1 MHSSGSIIKTYCE
14 KVRHYLDDPDIDAKY
29 DDNYLVRFFLSS
41 AMSDVI
47 GRVSM
52 MADNQIICMLTI
64 SVVNGTTYYKLP
76 PSVKQVLRIGVQ
88 DPNTGWFTEDF
99 RPRNEFHLAGPGWA
113 LEGNLLAF
121 RPTPSESKNYLVMYV
136 PSGDIAAHH
145 GTLGTINANGT
156 FTLGTPNIGSL
167 DKRDNAYAGSYIRI
181 LGANITDELIITSHD
196 PITGI
201 MTLRNPPANA
211 AGTYTYE
218 VIPFLME
225 PMTDAISISAAMRAG
240 VGRKINQVTM
250 QNLALAYKQ
259 AIKTS
264 HDTIGNMNS
273 RIGKRFTATVEPV
286 GGYTIGTSGSAAT
299 TGTCAPCGA
308 AGGDLGGTYP
318 NPTVDGL
325 QGRSVAPTA
334 PTNGQSLAWNS
345 STSTWEPTTISGGPG
360 GGVTSITPAA
370 DTGTGT
376 AITTTGTITVAGTAN
391 EVETSVSGTTVT
403 VGLPSAITV
412 TEVNVD
418 LLDLNTGV
426 MSPTDAVGRQY
437 WDSTYNT
444 VSLGLSADV
453 NLKHGQALYQ
463 RARNDEAFQ
472 INKGEVVYVSGSHA
486 ATEAKVKLAD
496 ADSESTSANTIGV
509 AAEDIASNTTGLIQV
524 FGYLTGL
531 ATNTTAYPTV
541 DGDPFYLSTTAGA
554 TTPTLP
560 ASPNHGVRI
569 GFLVKRAGAGS
580 GSIFINIQNHTE
592 LEELSDVFVSAP
604 AANHALLWDSVDQRW
619 ENSAI
624 TLSTLGS
631 MTALRLVGR
640 NNATSGSPEEI
651 SLGTGLKMTGT
662 VLSANTTEVV
672 STATTITAGTG
683 LTGGVQALSSNV
695 SVGVDFGTVSG
706 KVCEGNDSRLTDA
719 RTPTT
724 HKTSHE
730 TGGTDAIAPADI
742 GAAAASH
749 THAAGDITS
758 GTISTARLGSGTA
771 SNATFLR
778 GDQTWATVSGG
789 GVADADYGDITV
801 SGTGATW
808 TIDPGVVGTSKLGG
822 DITTAGK
829 ALLDDADAAAQRT
842 TLGLGT
848 VATES
853 TVPVNKGGTGQTTQ
867 TAAFDALAPTTTKGD
882 LIAHNGTDNI
892 RLAVGGTDG
901 HVLTVDSATATG
913 LAWAAASGGPGG
925 GTKTYAVFTPL
936 DAQPPATDF
945 ATLDTRN
952 SIAVLEFDGG
962 ATDEATTFVGVMPE
976 AASLGSGLKVRI
988 HWMADTATSGDVRWG
1003 VAFERMNT
1011 DLDSDLFDTVAEANG
1026 TANGTSGIPTMTEIT
1041 ITTIASIPAGDAY
1054 RLKVYREAS
1063 DTGNDT
1069 MSGDAQLIAVEVR
1082 SAA

>member
-225 PMTDAISISAAMRAG
+225 PMTDAIAISAAMRAG

-325 QGRSVAPTA
+325 QGRSVASTA
-334 PTNGQSLAWNS
+334 PTNGQALVWNS
-345 STSTWEPTTISGGPG
+345 TTSTWEPGTVSGGPG
-360 GGVTSITPAA
+360 GSGTVTSITPAA
-370 DTGTGT
+370 DSGTGT
-376 AITTTGTITVAGTAN
+376 AITTSGTITVAGTAN

-426 MSPTDAVGRQY
+426 VSPTDAVGRQY

-444 VSLGLSADV
+444 VSLGLTSNV
-453 NLKHGQALYQ
+453 NLKQGQALYK

-472 INKGEVVYVSGSHA
+472 INKGQVVYVSGSHA

-496 ADSESTSANTIGV
+496 ADLESTSANTIGV
-509 AAEDIASNTTGLIQV
+509 AAEDIPSNTTGLIQV

-531 ATNTTAYPTV
+531 TTNTAAYPAV

-560 ASPNHGVRI
+560 AAPKHGVRV
-569 GFLVKRAGAGS
+569 GFLVKRAGS
-580 GSIFINIQNHTE
+580 PDGSIFIDIQNYQE
-592 LEELSDVFVSAP
+592 LEELSDVLISGKAEKD
-604 AANHALLWDSVDQRW
+604 LLSWD
-619 ENSAI
+619 N
-624 TLSTLGS
+624 
-631 MTALRLVGR
+631 
-640 NNATSGSPEEI
+640 
-651 SLGTGLKMTGT
+651 
-662 VLSANTTEVV
+662 
-672 STATTITAGTG
+672 TAGVWKNRTIANA
-683 LTGGVQALSSNV
+683 GV
-695 SVGVDFGTVSG
+695 
-706 KVCEGNDSRLTDA
+706 
-719 RTPTT
+719 
-724 HKTSHE
+724 
-730 TGGTDAIAPADI
+730 
-742 GAAAASH
+742 AAASH
-749 THAAGDITS
+749 THSLSDLTQSGAALNEVIKWNGIAWAPATDNTGGGGGSVATDTIWNAAGD
-758 GTISTARLGSGTA
+758 
-771 SNATFLR
+771 
-778 GDQTWATVSGG
+778 
-789 GVADADYGDITV
+789 
-801 SGTGATW
+801 
-808 TIDPGVVGTSKLGG
+808 
-822 DITTAGK
+822 
-829 ALLDDADAAAQRT
+829 
-842 TLGLGT
+842 
-848 VATES
+848 
-853 TVPVNKGGTGQTTQ
+853 
-867 TAAFDALAPTTTKGD
+867 
-882 LIAHNGTDNI
+882 
-892 RLAVGGTDG
+892 LAVGTGPDTAGILSIGTAYQILRVNNAGAGLEWVDRSRAGTDTIE
-901 HVLTVDSATATG
+901 V
-913 LAWAAASGGPGG
+913 W
-925 GTKTYAVFTPL
+925 TPL
-936 DAQPPATDF
+936 DNQPPASNF

-952 SIAVLEFDGG
+952 SIAVLDFDDG
-962 ATDEATTFVGVMPE
+962 ATNEAAIFVGVMPHGFTVPASGDVVVVRVHWVPSGFPASTE
-976 AASLGSGLKVRI
+976 YVRWGATFQKIIATNIGSDSFDSEGSQETRTAASLS
-988 HWMADTATSGDVRWG
+988 T
-1003 VAFERMNT
+1003 
-1011 DLDSDLFDTVAEANG
+1011 
-1026 TANGTSGIPTMTEIT
+1026 GIASVTEIT
-1041 ITTIASIPAGDAY
+1041 FPYNKIDLLTAGDAF
-1054 RLKVYREAS
+1054 RLKVYRDSS
-1063 DTGNDT
+1063 DVSGTGDT
-1069 MSGDAQLIAVEVR
+1069 LTGDAELFAVELR
-1082 SAA
+1082 FLPPPTGA